1 MGRAFRPWPHP
12 NLARKY
18 LGECFSTTK
27 GIVAI
32 CMLQLIEKGLLDID
46 KPVSDYWP
54 EFAQNGKENI
64 PVRYFFVTNLD
75 CAASENL

>member
-1 MGRAFRPWPHP
+1 LV
-12 NLARKY
+12 NV
-18 LGECFSTTK
+18 FSTTK

-54 EFAQNGKENI
+54 EFAQNGIKN
-64 PVRYFFVTNLD
+64 TKTCNLFQ
-75 CAASENL
+75 